1 MTTLAIVVL
10 KVTGCQEF
18 PQGNFLNWE
27 NTNWFLNSSRGTVD
41 RDRNKKKPRES
52 KKSFKKNPV
61 KAKHQNRPST
71 HTLRLERRLLTWKK
85 TFVAAEISAIM
96 WSPTN

>member
-27 NTNWFLNSSRGTVD
+27 NTNWFLNSSRDTVK
-41 RDRNKKKPRES
+41 RDNDNERYKIYKKYKIY
-52 KKSFKKNPV
+52 
-61 KAKHQNRPST
+61 ST
-71 HTLRLERRLLTWKK
+71 P
-85 TFVAAEISAIM
+85 AAAR
-96 WSPTN
+96 